1 MQDNII
7 GDNEIVTVVTVT
19 YNAEAILEE
28 TILSVINQNY
38 NNIEYIIIDGA
49 STDDTINIIKK
60 YENNI
65 AYWVSEP
72 DDGIYFAMNK
82 GIEKATG
89 EWINFMN
96 AGDTFFDH
104 KTVEYI
110 MNHKDNGDEMVYGNC
125 QIETWIKKPHDASGY
140 SNTTSICHQTLFAK
154 TELMKETPFD
164 TRYKISADHN
174 FILNMFQKNKKFQY
188 IDRSIAKFLLNGL
201 SNTQILR
208 MQIEGLAVLFS
219 NNVPENEIMQSPWYI
234 DMSNY
239 ISKKKINHIS
249 TLEKIIEDKEKVIR
263 TQEERTNQLSALQEA
278 VKQITNY
285 SIWKQP
291 LEKFKSYRAML
302 LTYLKI
308 KNSPEGNKIEN
319 K

>member
-1 MQDNII
+1 MKRYAESQDL
-7 GDNEIVTVVTVT
+7 VTVVTVT
-19 YNAEAILEE
+19 YNAEELLEE
-28 TILSVINQNY
+28 TIQSVINQSY
-38 NNIEYIIIDGA
+38 KNIEYIVIDAASADGTLDII
-49 STDDTINIIKK
+49 NK
-60 YENNI
+60 YEDKI
-65 AYWVSEP
+65 DYWVSEP

-82 GIEKATG
+82 AIEKATG
-89 EWINFMN
+89 KWINFMN
-96 AGDTFFDH
+96 AGDTFFDY
-104 KTVEYI
+104 KTVEYV

-125 QIETWIKKPHDASGY
+125 QIETWIKKPHDTSGY

-154 TELMKETPFD
+154 TKLMKETPFD

-234 DMSNY
+234 DMTND

-249 TLEKIIEDKEKVIR
+249 TLEKVIQDKEKVIQA
-263 TQEERTNQLSALQEA
+263 QEERTNHLSALQET

-285 SIWKQP
+285 SIWRQP
-291 LEKFKSYRAML
+291 LKKYKSYKAML
-302 LTYLKI
+302 LVYHKI
-308 KNSPEGNKIEN
+308 SNSSEGDKVNGK
-319 K
+319 